1 MDLVFAL
8 DDRFQDG
15 VVDVAAIAP
24 IARLL
29 GVDTIWVAD
38 DVAFDRFRLARP
50 EIVDDLLT
58 GAGARG
64 RRPAPGRAV
73 RRAGTEHRRRFR
85 VVDEQ
90 SVERPPRRSNRS
102 PRCRWSVST
111 TRWRRSGRRTTSV
124 VLSGSGDGLVDAAA
138 AGVIDGSELILY
150 SASFER

>member
-29 GVDTIWVAD
+29 GVDTLWVAD
-38 DVAFDRFRLARP
+38 DIAFDRFRVARP

-58 GAGARG
+58 GQAALDAGLL
-64 RRPAPGRAV
+64 PA
-73 RRAGTEHRRRFR
+73 ERFGEPTVMVPDVE

-90 SVERPPRRSNRS
+90 SVSDPRIGQPLSTVALVG
-102 PRCRWSVST
+102 VSDPVPT
-111 TRWRRSGRRTTSV
+111 VRVKDDVGR
-124 VLSGSGDGLVDAAA
+124 GL
-138 AGVIDGSELILY
+138 
-150 SASFER
+150 RQR

>member
-38 DVAFDRFRLARP
+38 DVAFDRFRVARP

-58 GAGARG
+58 GAGAAR
-64 RRPAPGRAV
+64 RRPAPGRTV
-73 RRAGTEHRRRFR
+73 RRTGTVMVPDSRSI
-85 VVDEQ
+85 DEQ
-90 SVERPPRRSNRS
+90 SVSDPRVGQPLATVSLVGVDRPGGDGPGEGRRRS
-102 PRCRWSVST
+102 CV
-111 TRWRRSGRRTTSV
+111 
-124 VLSGSGDGLVDAAA
+124 SGSGDGLVDAAA

-150 SASFER
+150 SASLRG

>member
-24 IARLL
+24 VARLL

-58 GAGARG
+58 GAGAADAGLLPAERFG
-64 RRPAPGRAV
+64 EPAPNIGADPESSTSSPS
-73 RRAGTEHRRRFR
+73 ATHA
-85 VVDEQ
+85 
-90 SVERPPRRSNRS
+90 SVSRS
-102 PRCRWSVST
+102 PRCRSSVST
-111 TRWRRSGRRTTSV
+111 HPVATIRAKDDVV